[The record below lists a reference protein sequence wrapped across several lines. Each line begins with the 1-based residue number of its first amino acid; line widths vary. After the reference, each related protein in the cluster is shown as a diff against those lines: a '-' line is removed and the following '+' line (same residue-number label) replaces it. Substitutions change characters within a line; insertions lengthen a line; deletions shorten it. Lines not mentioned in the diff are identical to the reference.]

1 MHTPK
6 EDAMTRQISHNDYQ
20 ETYEYHGNTTIERI
34 RYHRSGLIRR
44 EWLLFDTVEEAAEAF
59 NETC

>member
-1 MHTPK
+1 
-6 EDAMTRQISHNDYQ
+6 MTRQNANSEYQ

-34 RYHRSGLIRR
+34 RHHHSGLIRR

-59 NETC
+59 NECC

>member
-1 MHTPK
+1 
-6 EDAMTRQISHNDYQ
+6 MTRQISHSDYQ

-59 NETC
+59 NECC